1 MRPVPDGPGDQLQ
14 RQLIWTIK
22 APLIAVGSVE
32 GPVTRMTVLSPA
44 VMEAVELVFEQLEP
58 PLAIEQASAVSDE
71 LIRTVKVVVDPAA
84 FPFHC
89 T

>member
-1 MRPVPDGPGDQLQ
+1 M
-14 RQLIWTIK
+14 
-22 APLIAVGSVE
+22 
-32 GPVTRMTVLSPA
+32 TRMTVLSPA

-58 PLAIEQASAVSDE
+58 PLAIEQESAVSDE
-71 LIRTVKVVVDPAA
+71 LIRTVNVVVDPAA